1 MNKVRAIPEGFHTL
15 APHLV
20 VRGGIKAID
29 FYQKAFG
36 AKLVRKMLMPDSD
49 LVMHAELQIGDSHL
63 FLADEMPWP
72 GVGPRSPQSLGGTSV
87 TIHLWSENADATFE
101 QATKAGA
108 KVTMP
113 LMDAFWGDPLRQ
125 ACRSVRPRVERGNA
139 PQGLEPGRDRARR
152 SRSDGKHEAVVDSR

>member
-72 GVGPRSPQSLGGTSV
+72 GVCPRSPQSLGGTSV

-113 LMDAFWGDPLRQ
+113 LMDAFWGDRYGKLADPFGHEW
-125 ACRSVRPRVERGNA
+125 SVGTHLKDLSPEEIERA
-139 PQGLEPGRDRARR
+139 GR
-152 SRSDGKHEAVVDSR
+152 EAMANMKQ

>member
-113 LMDAFWGDPLRQ
+113 LMDAFWGDRYGKLADPFGHEW
-125 ACRSVRPRVERGNA
+125 SVGTHLKDLSPEEIERA
-139 PQGLEPGRDRARR
+139 GR
-152 SRSDGKHEAVVDSR
+152 EAMANMKQ